1 MSNYK
6 RKEVMDYLTRKPV
19 TQQDFQAAL
28 DVSSLRPTAPMPA
41 TSGEDL
47 GTREGFKLGS
57 SFENNLLKKQIPNVR
72 VRKQPDGKL
81 YIAGRYTNK
90 DGQRVT
96 AGVKTFDP
104 ATATQKEVDEFLKTL
119 NKKLSGKIIGR
130 DEALQQVFKTKLN
143 YSELKKQYTTE
154 VMDWLDEG
162 SKNPKYKTSEQLQKD
177 LFKEF
182 NKPKYTEAPKG
193 VDPKSIFFKDNKFSI
208 PRETEIFGRK
218 LGPQKVPEK
227 TINDLSDFFLLK
239 NNPNFEKV
247 RDAAY
252 GFFTQKKADINKLP
266 AEQQKILRNFSKDF
280 IKGQIKGEA
289 GESIF
294 LSGLKQEGFN
304 FENKVNEALYIKSL
318 EEKIAEELS
327 NPNISN
333 NRKNFLNKQLGAIE
347 NQRTNIIKNLNQTHP
362 NLFRSA
368 KNPGNLVYEHKV
380 PRFIK
385 DMINLPYDYLARAS
399 FAPNAFN
406 MYKLDQFDGPL
417 GKLIT
422 EYNSTNDVTAKNEIK
437 NKIEKLKDDFNNKT
451 KVKGQGYLDEVEFK
465 FGNKVKLIDN
475 TPLISDLTNK
485 NVYEN
490 ILRNVNHSNKFFE
503 KEGLQKY
510 IVKGDDFKNYT
521 RDLQNRIS
529 INKGAYYSFPAQ
541 VSESTFLGT
550 LAGKSKDAVSNA
562 YSAFKFTGGP
572 INALIGAIINSPE
585 MEKKGLSPAKALTYG
600 AIKGSTEDVLNFGAQ
615 ILAAGP
621 LMQKTLFEASTEY
634 KKQPPA
640 GIDSFDQVGGKQGL
654 QSKFFNELFS
664 VNPFDIS
671 NIPIIGSTWA
681 AEKQTTKETID
692 NFVNLETRK
701 RIAELYPA
709 PDISETTVPGDNNIM
724 QQQEE
729 QIKKDLYKN
738 IFQDPRIKKEYEQ
751 AIAITPEP
759 KKESPSSTG
768 PFYFGTEPS
777 QEFYKGGRAKF
788 AEGSDDPESDLY
800 IPPLNKE
807 SISGTNV
814 PKEGIDGLYFGT
826 RQEQRP
832 IPVDPMTGK
841 PILSGGMREL
851 KQVFS
856 SLLSDTRPEAGYRK
870 GNIDF
875 YASKGINP
883 FQGDTD
889 FKYGASYTPEGNV
902 GKFMIDKTPQYLGAG
917 YNYQKDGLD
926 FGITGLKNQM
936 GDKSIALRFGYNYAT
951 GGRVGF
957 SGGGGANFLKM
968 LRNISDSLLGIKN
981 STHILGNTARFNGIT
996 KAAEE
1001 ALTPYINIPNQNK
1014 HTTVLESIKKAKE
1027 NLPKEYHGIL
1037 DEMKSYADK
1046 HAYDAV
1052 DDMAKALDKIV
1063 DPNLK
1068 FESLPQNMFPMED
1081 PLNSAFIIM
1090 DPQRNNMRGRFV
1102 NRVRVDPETGR
1113 GTRETFDTFD
1123 SKTRTFLKE
1132 EDWKPVGVES
1142 LEKGKEGLN

>member
-1 MSNYK
+1 
-6 RKEVMDYLTRKPV
+6 
-19 TQQDFQAAL
+19 
-28 DVSSLRPTAPMPA
+28 
-41 TSGEDL
+41 
-47 GTREGFKLGS
+47 
-57 SFENNLLKKQIPNVR
+57 
-72 VRKQPDGKL
+72 
-81 YIAGRYTNK
+81 
-90 DGQRVT
+90 
-96 AGVKTFDP
+96 
-104 ATATQKEVDEFLKTL
+104 
-119 NKKLSGKIIGR
+119 
-130 DEALQQVFKTKLN
+130 
-143 YSELKKQYTTE
+143 
-154 VMDWLDEG
+154 
-162 SKNPKYKTSEQLQKD
+162 
-177 LFKEF
+177 
-182 NKPKYTEAPKG
+182 
-193 VDPKSIFFKDNKFSI
+193 
-208 PRETEIFGRK
+208 
-218 LGPQKVPEK
+218 
-227 TINDLSDFFLLK
+227 
-239 NNPNFEKV
+239 
-247 RDAAY
+247 
-252 GFFTQKKADINKLP
+252 
-266 AEQQKILRNFSKDF
+266 
-280 IKGQIKGEA
+280 
-289 GESIF
+289 
-294 LSGLKQEGFN
+294 
-304 FENKVNEALYIKSL
+304 
-318 EEKIAEELS
+318 
-327 NPNISN
+327 
-333 NRKNFLNKQLGAIE
+333 
-347 NQRTNIIKNLNQTHP
+347 
-362 NLFRSA
+362 
-368 KNPGNLVYEHKV
+368 
-380 PRFIK
+380 
-385 DMINLPYDYLARAS
+385 
-399 FAPNAFN
+399 
-406 MYKLDQFDGPL
+406 
-417 GKLIT
+417 
-422 EYNSTNDVTAKNEIK
+422 
-437 NKIEKLKDDFNNKT
+437 
-451 KVKGQGYLDEVEFK
+451 
-465 FGNKVKLIDN
+465 
-475 TPLISDLTNK
+475 
-485 NVYEN
+485 
-490 ILRNVNHSNKFFE
+490 
-503 KEGLQKY
+503 
-510 IVKGDDFKNYT
+510 
-521 RDLQNRIS
+521 
-529 INKGAYYSFPAQ
+529 
-541 VSESTFLGT
+541 
-550 LAGKSKDAVSNA
+550 
-562 YSAFKFTGGP
+562 
-572 INALIGAIINSPE
+572 
-585 MEKKGLSPAKALTYG
+585 
-600 AIKGSTEDVLNFGAQ
+600 
-615 ILAAGP
+615 
-621 LMQKTLFEASTEY
+621 
-634 KKQPPA
+634 
-640 GIDSFDQVGGKQGL
+640 
-654 QSKFFNELFS
+654 
-664 VNPFDIS
+664 
-671 NIPIIGSTWA
+671 
-681 AEKQTTKETID
+681 
-692 NFVNLETRK
+692 
-701 RIAELYPA
+701 
-709 PDISETTVPGDNNIM
+709 M

-777 QEFYKGGRAKF
+777 QEFYKGGRVKF